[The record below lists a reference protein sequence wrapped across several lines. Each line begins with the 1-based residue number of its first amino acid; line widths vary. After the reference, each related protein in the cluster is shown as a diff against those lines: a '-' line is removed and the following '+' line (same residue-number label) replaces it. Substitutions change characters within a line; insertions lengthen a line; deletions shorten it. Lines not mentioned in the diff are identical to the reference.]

1 MFWQS
6 RPLMQAF
13 DFAPQQSGSAKMARL
28 AEQRSH
34 VSAPASIENFGSPQG
49 YR

>member
-6 RPLMQAF
+6 WPLMQAF

-28 AEQRSH
+28 SDQQSNA
-34 VSAPASIENFGSPQG
+34 SAPAPIEKFGSPQG

>member
-6 RPLMQAF
+6 WPLMQAG
-13 DFAPQQSGSAKMARL
+13 DSAPQPSGSAKLARL
-28 AEQRSH
+28 GEQRGH
-34 VSAPASIENFGSPQG
+34 VPAPAPIEKFDSSQG